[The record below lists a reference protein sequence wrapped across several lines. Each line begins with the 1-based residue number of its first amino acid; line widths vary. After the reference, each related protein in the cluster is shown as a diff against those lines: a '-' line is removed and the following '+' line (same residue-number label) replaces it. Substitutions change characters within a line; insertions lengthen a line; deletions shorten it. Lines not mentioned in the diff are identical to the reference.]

1 MMAPSKT
8 LLHKG
13 LAVLLLLVVFLFV
26 YESLVA
32 PIFSGYRAQ
41 IEAYDQDKR
50 LLRGYRAVAQ
60 SARSV
65 EDLTRQVRAHQA
77 QSGIF
82 LKGLS
87 DALAAARLQTY
98 LGEAISSNGGDVR
111 SVQSLPVDKAEGLS
125 RVRLRVQFLTNI
137 RGLAQLLQQLETGQP
152 AVFVDAVKLRTR
164 LERTEV
170 GADTMAVAQDFLV
183 DLTVS
188 AYRLGEEA

>member
-1 MMAPSKT
+1 MMGSSKT

-13 LAVLLLLVVFLFV
+13 LAVLLLLAALLFV
-26 YESLVA
+26 YEALVA

-98 LGEAISSNGGDVR
+98 LGEAISSNEGDVR
-111 SVQSLPVDKAEGLS
+111 SVQSLPVDMAEGLS

-170 GADTMAVAQDFLV
+170 GADKMAVAQDFLV

-188 AYRLGEEA
+188 AYRLGEDA